1 MGSDLLSLPLAQRL
15 ELVQILWD
23 SIAAE
28 QQGVAATAE
37 EQRLV
42 AERMQA
48 LRLDGNPGEDAMLV
62 LADLEQAL

>member
-15 ELVQILWD
+15 ERVQTLWD
-23 SIAAE
+23 SIAVE

-42 AERMQA
+42 AERILIRPEA
-48 LRLDGNPGEDAMLV
+48 PE
-62 LADLEQAL
+62 E

>member
-62 LADLEQAL
+62 LAELEQAL